1 MIEVYV
7 VYRLK
12 IYLDYRDVMA
22 TVPNPSDDEALN
34 ARGQRSTNR
43 SSLFLLG
50 KMGVDGGVASE
61 PIRIRNLSPTGLMA
75 EAPTILAVGTAVVV
89 DMKNLPPTKGKVVWA
104 TDGRMGI
111 AFNAEID
118 PAKARQPVG
127 KGEDPRPVFLK
138 FSPTRRPGLKMT

>member
-1 MIEVYV
+1 MTDFQH

-12 IYLDYRDVMA
+12 MLLGYRSDMASSANSIDNDPLD
-22 TVPNPSDDEALN
+22 

-61 PIRIRNLSPTGLMA
+61 AIRIRNLSPTGLMA
-75 EAPTILAVGTAVVV
+75 EAPTMLAVGTAVVV
-89 DMKNLPPTKGKVVWA
+89 EMKNIPPVKGKVVWA

-118 PAKARQPVG
+118 PAKVRQPVG
-127 KGEDPRPVFLK
+127 KGEDPRPDFLK
-138 FSPTRRPGLKMT
+138 VPLSRRPGLKIS

>member
-1 MIEVYV
+1 MNDLDA

-12 IYLDYRDVMA
+12 SYLDYPAPMA
-22 TVPNPSDDEALN
+22 SVPNSNDENASDT
-34 ARGQRSTNR
+34 RGQRSTNR

-50 KMGVDGGVASE
+50 KMGVDGGVSSE
-61 PIRIRNLSPTGLMA
+61 AIRIRNLSPTGLMA

-89 DMKNLPPTKGKVVWA
+89 EMKNLPLTKGKVVWA

-118 PAKARQPVG
+118 PAKVRQPVG
-127 KGEDPRPVFLK
+127 KGEDPTPDFLK
-138 FSPTRRPGLKMT
+138 VVPTRRPGLKMS

>member
-1 MIEVYV
+1 MNDLDA

-12 IYLDYRDVMA
+12 SYLDYSDVMA
-22 TVPNPSDDEALN
+22 SVPNSSDDDAFN

-50 KMGVDGGVASE
+50 KMGVDGGVSSE

-75 EAPTILAVGTAVVV
+75 EAPTILAVGTAVIVE
-89 DMKNLPPTKGKVVWA
+89 MKNLPMTKGKVVWA

-118 PAKARQPVG
+118 PAKVRQPVG
-127 KGEDPRPVFLK
+127 KGEDPTPDFLK
-138 FSPTRRPGLKMT
+138 VAPTRRPGLKMT

>member
-1 MIEVYV
+1 MNDLDA

-12 IYLDYRDVMA
+12 SYLDYSDVMA
-22 TVPNPSDDEALN
+22 SVPNSSDDDAFN
-34 ARGQRSTNR
+34 VRGQRSTNR

-50 KMGVDGGVASE
+50 KMGVDGGVSSE

-75 EAPTILAVGTAVVV
+75 EAPTILAVGTAVIVE
-89 DMKNLPPTKGKVVWA
+89 MKNLPMTKGKVVWA

-118 PAKARQPVG
+118 PSKVRQSVG
-127 KGEDPRPVFLK
+127 KGEDPTPDFLK
-138 FSPTRRPGLKMT
+138 VPPSRRPSLKMT

>member
-1 MIEVYV
+1 MNDLDA

-12 IYLDYRDVMA
+12 SYLDYSDAMA
-22 TVPNPSDDEALN
+22 SVPNSSYDDALN

-50 KMGVDGGVASE
+50 KMGVDGGVSSE

-75 EAPTILAVGTAVVV
+75 EAPTILAVGTAVIVE
-89 DMKNLPPTKGKVVWA
+89 MKNLPVTKGKVVWA

-118 PAKARQPVG
+118 PAKVRQPVG
-127 KGEDPRPVFLK
+127 KGEDPTPDFLK
-138 FSPTRRPGLKMT
+138 VAPTRRPGLKMT

>member
-1 MIEVYV
+1 MNDLDA

-12 IYLDYRDVMA
+12 SYLDYSDVMA
-22 TVPNPSDDEALN
+22 SVPNSSDDDAFN

-50 KMGVDGGVASE
+50 KMGVDGGVSSE

-75 EAPTILAVGTAVVV
+75 EAPTILAVGTAVIVE
-89 DMKNLPPTKGKVVWA
+89 MKNLPMTKGKVVWA

-118 PAKARQPVG
+118 PSKVRQPVG
-127 KGEDPRPVFLK
+127 KGEDPTPDLLK
-138 FSPTRRPGLKMT
+138 IPPSRRPGLKMT